1 MGILNKKG
9 LLHFILKEME
19 LIILPQNFFFVL
31 FNLFFQIYLSLES
44 LIEFFIFLKH
54 FFKKVCNSKNS
65 KLYIYSINRSFI
77 QITFRIVTLFR
88 KWRFTEWWI
97 EDLFYCYKSNFDF
110 VTHSVL
116 LSFNK
121 HQFLIFLEGL
131 LMCSNQRPCESE

>member
-54 FFKKVCNSKNS
+54 FFKRYVIQRIQNYISILS
-65 KLYIYSINRSFI
+65 LALLFKLH
-77 QITFRIVTLFR
+77 L
-88 KWRFTEWWI
+88 
-97 EDLFYCYKSNFDF
+97 
-110 VTHSVL
+110 
-116 LSFNK
+116 
-121 HQFLIFLEGL
+121 G
-131 LMCSNQRPCESE
+131 